1 MNTLVKQFRLFTLFS
16 RFALR
21 TTLQA
26 RMGIVF
32 FMLGKIFRFVF
43 IFALLAFIFSK
54 TKTLKGY
61 SFEQTAVFFL
71 TYNIID
77 SVSQVLFREVYRFR
91 YMVVSGTFDMVL
103 LKPFHPFIKVL
114 VGGVDLLDLVLV
126 IPYIILL
133 IIAAF
138 HISAITF
145 GSVLLYI
152 LLIINSLLFA
162 SAFHICVL
170 SMGLIFTEV
179 DHAIMIYRDVT
190 GLARMPMDIYKEP
203 VRSFFTF
210 VIPVGLMMS
219 IPVKAF
225 MNILVWP
232 VIFYAF
238 FSSWVLLWGSIVFWK
253 RALKKYQSWGG

>member
-1 MNTLVKQFRLFTLFS
+1 MNTLIKQFRLFTLFS
-16 RFALR
+16 RFALQ

-26 RMGIVF
+26 RMGIIF
-32 FMLGKIFRFVF
+32 FMLGKILRFAF
-43 IFALLAFIFSK
+43 IFALIALIFSK
-54 TKTLKGY
+54 TRALKGY

-77 SVSQVLFREVYRFR
+77 SISQVLFREVYRFR
-91 YMVVSGTFDMVL
+91 YMVVSGAFDMVL

-138 HISAITF
+138 HVETITF
-145 GSVLLYI
+145 GSILLYVLLV
-152 LLIINSLLFA
+152 INSLLFA

-170 SMGLIFTEV
+170 AMGLIFTEV

-210 VIPVGLMMS
+210 VVPVGLMMS

-225 MNILVWP
+225 MNILSWQ
-232 VIFYAF
+232 IILYSF
-238 FSSWVLLWGSIVFWK
+238 FSSWVLLWGSILFWK
-253 RALKKYQSWGG
+253 HALKKYQSWGG